1 MPKRLH
7 QIENFTILSQKC
19 FRFPVIKILRL
30 DKCDK
35 CPRLI
40 MQGIIGS
47 VNNEG
52 HYDNTEQ
59 LPY

>member
-1 MPKRLH
+1 M
-7 QIENFTILSQKC
+7 
-19 FRFPVIKILRL
+19 

-47 VNNEG
+47 VDNEG